1 MPEWIVV
8 FYPVNFLS
16 AYVLYIYLY
25 NRRKQIG
32 FHLGMNIA
40 MVAGGGMALGTGI
53 IFINLYP
60 LFFLEATLFAVI
72 IGSLT
77 GIFFGSLF
85 DYQTLLTGYINGLM
99 MGIMAPMV
107 GAAASEGFPFFITGM
122 SQLPMLPWRPSLKN
136 INWRLTIQSLILAAV
151 KGD

>member
-1 MPEWIVV
+1 LPEWIIL
-8 FYPVNFLS
+8 FYPLNFFS
-16 AYVLYIYLY
+16 AYILYIYIY

-40 MVAGGGMALGTGI
+40 MVAAGGMALGTGI

-60 LFFLEATLFAVI
+60 LYFLEATLFAVV
-72 IGSLT
+72 IGSIT
-77 GIFFGSLF
+77 GILFGNLF

-107 GAAASEGFPFFITGM
+107 GAAASEGILFLIMIEVFIISAFF
-122 SQLPMLPWRPSLKN
+122 
-136 INWRLTIQSLILAAV
+136 ILAASAY
-151 KGD
+151 KS

>member
-16 AYVLYIYLY
+16 AYVLYIYLF

-40 MVAGGGMALGTGI
+40 MVAGGGMALGTGV

-60 LFFLEATLFAVI
+60 LYFLEATLFAVV

-77 GIFFGSLF
+77 GIFFGKLF

-99 MGIMAPMV
+99 MGIMAPMA
-107 GAAASEGFPFFITGM
+107 GAAASEGILFLLMIEVFII
-122 SQLPMLPWRPSLKN
+122 SSFCLV
-136 INWRLTIQSLILAAV
+136 AAFAYR
-151 KGD
+151 G

>member
-1 MPEWIVV
+1 MPEWIIL
-8 FYPVNFLS
+8 FYPLNFFS
-16 AYVLYIYLY
+16 SYILYIYIY

-40 MVAGGGMALGTGI
+40 MVAAGGMALGTGI

-60 LFFLEATLFAVI
+60 LYFLEATLFAVV
-72 IGSLT
+72 IGSIT
-77 GIFFGSLF
+77 GILFGNLF

-107 GAAASEGFPFFITGM
+107 GAAASEGILFLIMIEVFIISCFF
-122 SQLPMLPWRPSLKN
+122 
-136 INWRLTIQSLILAAV
+136 ILAASAY
-151 KGD
+151 KS

>member
-60 LFFLEATLFAVI
+60 LYFLEATLFAVI

-107 GAAASEGFPFFITGM
+107 GAAASEGFLFFIIIEVFIL
-122 SQLPMLPWRPSLKN
+122 SSFCL
-136 INWRLTIQSLILAAV
+136 LAAFAY
-151 KGD
+151 KS

>member
-1 MPEWIVV
+1 MPEWIIL
-8 FYPVNFLS
+8 FYPLNFFS
-16 AYVLYIYLY
+16 AYILYIYIY

-40 MVAGGGMALGTGI
+40 MVAAGGMALGTGI

-60 LFFLEATLFAVI
+60 LYFLEATLFAVV
-72 IGSLT
+72 IGSIT
-77 GIFFGSLF
+77 GILFGNLF

-107 GAAASEGFPFFITGM
+107 GAAASEGILFLIMIEVFIISCFF
-122 SQLPMLPWRPSLKN
+122 
-136 INWRLTIQSLILAAV
+136 ILAASAY
-151 KGD
+151 KS

>member
-1 MPEWIVV
+1 LPEWILL
-8 FYPVNFLS
+8 FYPLNFFS
-16 AYVLYIYLY
+16 AYILYIYIY

-40 MVAGGGMALGTGI
+40 MVAAGGMALGTGI

-60 LFFLEATLFAVI
+60 LYFLEATLFAVV
-72 IGSLT
+72 IGSIT
-77 GIFFGSLF
+77 GISFGNLF

-107 GAAASEGFPFFITGM
+107 GAAASEGILFLIMIEVFIISCFF
-122 SQLPMLPWRPSLKN
+122 
-136 INWRLTIQSLILAAV
+136 ILAASAY
-151 KGD
+151 KS

>member
-1 MPEWIVV
+1 LPEWIVV

-25 NRRKQIG
+25 YRRKQIG

-107 GAAASEGFPFFITGM
+107 GAAASEGFLFFIIIEVFIL
-122 SQLPMLPWRPSLKN
+122 SSFCL
-136 INWRLTIQSLILAAV
+136 LAAFAY
-151 KGD
+151 KS

>member
-1 MPEWIVV
+1 MPEWIIL
-8 FYPVNFLS
+8 FYPLNFFS
-16 AYVLYIYLY
+16 AYILYIYIY

-40 MVAGGGMALGTGI
+40 MVAAGGMALGTGI

-60 LFFLEATLFAVI
+60 LYFLEASLFAVV
-72 IGSLT
+72 IGSIT
-77 GIFFGSLF
+77 GILFGNLF

-107 GAAASEGFPFFITGM
+107 GAAASEGILFLIMIEVFII
-122 SQLPMLPWRPSLKN
+122 SCFC
-136 INWRLTIQSLILAAV
+136 ILAASAF
-151 KGD
+151 KS

>member
-1 MPEWIVV
+1 LPDWIIV
-8 FYPVNFLS
+8 FYPINFLS

-25 NRRKQIG
+25 NCRKQIG
-32 FHLGMNIA
+32 FHFGMNIA
-40 MVAGGGMALGTGI
+40 MVAGSGMALGTGI

-60 LFFLEATLFAVI
+60 LYFLEATLFAVL

-107 GAAASEGFPFFITGM
+107 GAAASEGILFLLFIE
-122 SQLPMLPWRPSLKN
+122 
-136 INWRLTIQSLILAAV
+136 IFILSSFVLVATLAHR
-151 KGD
+151 G

>member
-1 MPEWIVV
+1 LPEWIIL
-8 FYPVNFLS
+8 FYPLNFFS
-16 AYVLYIYLY
+16 AYILYIYIY

-40 MVAGGGMALGTGI
+40 MVASGGMALGTGI

-60 LFFLEATLFAVI
+60 LYFLEATLFAVV
-72 IGSLT
+72 IGSIT
-77 GIFFGSLF
+77 GILFGNLF

-107 GAAASEGFPFFITGM
+107 GAAASEGILFLIMIEVFIISCFF
-122 SQLPMLPWRPSLKN
+122 L
-136 INWRLTIQSLILAAV
+136 LAASAY
-151 KGD
+151 KS

>member
-1 MPEWIVV
+1 
-8 FYPVNFLS
+8 
-16 AYVLYIYLY
+16 
-25 NRRKQIG
+25 
-32 FHLGMNIA
+32 
-40 MVAGGGMALGTGI
+40 MALGSGI

-60 LFFLEATLFAVI
+60 LYFLEATLFAVI

-107 GAAASEGFPFFITGM
+107 GSAASEGVYFLLFIELFIL
-122 SQLPMLPWRPSLKN
+122 SSFVLIASLAH
-136 INWRLTIQSLILAAV
+136 R
-151 KGD
+151 G